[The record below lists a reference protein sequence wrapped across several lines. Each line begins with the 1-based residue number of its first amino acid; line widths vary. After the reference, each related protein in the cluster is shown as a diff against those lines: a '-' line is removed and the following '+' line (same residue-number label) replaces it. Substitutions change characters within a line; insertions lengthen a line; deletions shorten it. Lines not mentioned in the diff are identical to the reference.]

1 MKELLEIFNAKELS
15 AELRM
20 KIIQK
25 MVRVLDF
32 QVGGNIY
39 QDIADELCQ
48 ALNETYGGNK

>member
-15 AELRM
+15 VESRI

-32 QVGGNIY
+32 QVGEHIY

-48 ALNETYGGNK
+48 ALKETYGGNK